1 MKPSISRTLLS
12 LGLAMILPACAIVST
27 GHKVDI
33 NQVNEFKVGE
43 TTPEEVKTV
52 LGEPENVARNTIDHT
67 TVYSYQWIRNAFL
80 GIGLPPWIVVGRK
93 KDTGFQLNIAF
104 AGDLYQGY
112 TLTELNQKLFGRENS
127 GTASAGAAPAAAALP
142 SEKLT
147 MEFSHPEKV
156 PLQGYDGDLMEP
168 FLSHDNQYLF
178 FNNSNVPGEK
188 TDLFYARRTPDGGFR
203 FVGPVKGANLPPPVL
218 DGVASMDRN
227 HRFYFTTTRDYAN
240 SFLTIYS
247 GNFTKEVLTD
257 VAPVLGDFSRGK
269 LKWVTMDVEVSEDGN
284 TIYCSDAYFPSLE
297 KGVPGLSDIKIA
309 RKSPDGRFLL
319 LPDTDAIL
327 RNVNTPDLE
336 YAPSIS
342 PDERELF
349 FTRLRLKDLHTTIL
363 RAKRKSA
370 ADPFDVPEALAA
382 VTGFV
387 EAPTLAPDGKTLY
400 YHKKDGNRFALY
412 QVTRE

>member
-1 MKPSISRTLLS
+1 MRPFISQKYLSI
-12 LGLAMILPACAIVST
+12 GLALILPACAIVST

-33 NQVNEFKVGE
+33 NQVNEFRVGE

-52 LGEPENVARNTIDHT
+52 LGEPENVARNTIDNT

-93 KDTGFQLNIAF
+93 KDNGFQLNIAF
-104 AGDLYQGY
+104 AGGLYQGY
-112 TLTELNQKLFGRENS
+112 TLTELNQKLFGREP
-127 GTASAGAAPAAAALP
+127 AGAPAAATAVTVAP
-142 SEKLT
+142 PPEKTT
-147 MEFSHPEKV
+147 MEFSHPQKV
-156 PLQGYDGDLMEP
+156 PILGYDGDLMEP
-168 FLSHDNQYLF
+168 FLSHDGKYLF

-203 FVGPVKGANLPPPVL
+203 FVGPVKGANLAPPVL

-247 GNFTKEVLTD
+247 GNFKDESLTD

-284 TIYCSDAYFPSLE
+284 TVYCSDAYFPSLG

-370 ADPFDVPEALAA
+370 ADPFDVPETLAA
-382 VTGFV
+382 ITGFV

-412 QVTRE
+412 RVTRE